1 MTEASEP
8 FTATHTTPAAGMA
21 TWPHP
26 GSATTGPRL
35 DPHLLVQLVRV
46 YGDWA
51 QIVCSNGW
59 SAWVDGRVLAPAGQ
73 QRAAASAPRRT
84 AGASLGRYTFNTPT
98 KATWPLSAGAVLV
111 VVAVFLPWIDFG
123 GGADT
128 VNALDVPLMF
138 LLGKD
143 NLLDGGP
150 GLGIV
155 LLLLAVGAFMLGHI
169 SGLENSAKV
178 PGALC
183 VPAVVMFLVQT
194 NALLSAAKNAGG
206 TNVPSL
212 LDVVGFGVWLALVGA
227 ASLAWGGKR
236 T

>member
-1 MTEASEP
+1 MTQASEP
-8 FTATHTTPAAGMA
+8 FTGTHTTPAAGMA

-35 DPHLLVQLVRV
+35 DPYLVVQLVRV

-59 SAWVDGRVLAPAGQ
+59 STWVDGRILAPAGQ
-73 QRAAASAPRRT
+73 QRASASAPRRV
-84 AGASLGRYTFNTPT
+84 AGTSLGRYTFIPPT
-98 KATWPLSAGAVLV
+98 KATWPLSAGAALV
-111 VVAVFLPWIDFG
+111 AVAVFLPWIDFG

-128 VNALDVPLMF
+128 VNALDVPLVF

-143 NLLDGGP
+143 NFLDGGP

-155 LLLLAVGAFMLGHI
+155 LLLLAVAAFMLGHI
-169 SGLENSAKV
+169 SGLQKLAKV

-183 VPAVVMFLVQT
+183 VPAVVMFLVQM
-194 NALLSAAKNAGG
+194 NALLGAVKNAGG
-206 TNVPSL
+206 TDVPSL
-212 LDVVGFGVWLALVGA
+212 LDVVGIGVWLSLIGA
-227 ASLAWGGKR
+227 ALLAWGGKR
-236 T
+236 I